1 MKKLFLIG
9 LKDLKLVFRD
19 KAALIFML
27 LAPFLLTLG
36 LGFVT
41 GAYGSSGSSGISQI
55 KIIIVNQDDGKLGQ
69 ALVDLFQSA
78 DLADLVAPTLVAD
91 LETARAQIDA
101 GDAAAAV
108 IIPAGFTDNIIPTNN
123 PVLEPGL
130 RQAPSDEVLQIETYK
145 NPLSPVSAGVI
156 QSVVEEFISRVETG
170 RVGSQVVVTQ
180 MLAAGLITPNQI
192 SSIASEMGQRQAN
205 AVDKAPAIT
214 LQSAESGQEQKAFN
228 LMAYMA
234 PGMALMFLMFT
245 VSNGGR
251 SILSEQAVG
260 TLPRLLVSPTNS
272 AQVLIGKIFGVYVT
286 GVIQMLILIVA
297 CSLLFGLQ
305 WGDPLGML
313 VLVLAAVFAATGWG
327 MLITS
332 LARTPGQVGNIG
344 TAIML
349 TFGILGG
356 TFIQTSV
363 MPGWFQLFSKITPNA
378 WGLDGF
384 TTLGLGGS
392 LADLGKPLLGLA
404 VMGVALFVVSILLFS
419 RRSFAQK

>member
-9 LKDLKLVFRD
+9 FKDLKLVFRD
-19 KAALIFML
+19 KAALTFML

-41 GAYGSSGSSGISQI
+41 GAYGSSSSSGINQI
-55 KIIIVNQDDGKLGQ
+55 KVIVVNQDDGQLGES
-69 ALVDLFQSA
+69 LVELFQSE
-78 DLADLVAPTLVAD
+78 DLAELVAPTLATD
-91 LETARAQIDA
+91 PETARAQIDA
-101 GDAAAAV
+101 DEAAAAV
-108 IIPAGFTDNIIPTNN
+108 IIPAGFTDSIIPQDN
-123 PVLEPGL
+123 
-130 RQAPSDEVLQIETYK
+130 QAPSEEVLQIEIYK
-145 NPLSPVSAGVI
+145 NPIAPVSAGVI
-156 QSVVEEFISRVETG
+156 QSIVEEFISRVETG
-170 RVGSQVVVTQ
+170 RVGGEVTVTQ
-180 MLAAGLITPNQI
+180 MLAAGLITPDQI
-192 SSIASEMGQRQAN
+192 NAIAMEMGQRQAT
-205 AVDKAPAIT
+205 AADDQPAIT
-214 LQSAESGQEQKAFN
+214 LQAAKSGQEQQAFN
-228 LMAYMA
+228 PMAYMA

-251 SILSEQAVG
+251 SILSEQARG

-272 AQVLIGKIFGVYVT
+272 AQVLIGKIFGIYVT
-286 GVIQMLILIVA
+286 GVVQMLILIVA
-297 CSLLFGLQ
+297 CSLLFGIQ

-313 VLVLAAVFAATGWG
+313 ILVLAAVFGATGWG

-332 LARTPGQVGNIG
+332 LVRTPGQVSSIG
-344 TAIML
+344 MAVML

-363 MPGWFQLFSKITPNA
+363 MPGWFQWFSKITPNA

-384 TTLGLGGS
+384 TILGLGGS

-404 VMGVALFVVSILLFS
+404 VMGVALFGLSILLFG

>member
-9 LKDLKLVFRD
+9 FKDLKLVFRD
-19 KAALIFML
+19 KAALTFML

-41 GAYGSSGSSGISQI
+41 GTFSPSSTSGISQM
-55 KIIIVNQDDGKLGQ
+55 KVIIVNQDSGQLGQ

-78 DLADLVAPTLVAD
+78 DLANLVAPTIIAD
-91 LETARAQIDA
+91 PAAARAQIDA
-101 GDAAAAV
+101 GDAVVAV
-108 IIPAGFTDNIIPTNN
+108 IIPAGFTDNIIPTGS
-123 PVLEPGL
+123 PVPEPGL
-130 RQAPSDEVLQIETYK
+130 RQTPSGTVLQIDVYK

-156 QSVVEEFISRVETG
+156 QSIVEEFISRVETG
-170 RVGSQVVVTQ
+170 RVGGQVIVTQ
-180 MLAAGLITPNQI
+180 MLTAGLITPSQV
-192 SSIASEMGQRQAN
+192 SAIAAEMGQLQAN
-205 AVDKAPAIT
+205 AINQAAAIT
-214 LQSAESGQEQKAFN
+214 LQAAQSGQPEKAFN
-228 LMAYMA
+228 PMAYMA

-251 SILSEQAVG
+251 SILAEQALG
-260 TLPRLLVSPTNS
+260 TLPRLLVSPTTS

-286 GVIQMLILIVA
+286 GVVQMLILIMA

-305 WGDPLGML
+305 WGDPLGI
-313 VLVLAAVFAATGWG
+313 VVIVLAAVFAATGWG
-327 MLITS
+327 MLVTS
-332 LARTPGQVGNIG
+332 IARTPGQVANIG
-344 TAIML
+344 TAMML

-363 MPGWFQLFSKITPNA
+363 MPVWFQWFSRITPNA

-392 LADLGKPLLGLA
+392 LLDLGKPLLGLA
-404 VMGVALFVVSILLFS
+404 VLGVALFGVSILLFS

>member
-1 MKKLFLIG
+1 MRKLLLIAF
-9 LKDLKLVFRD
+9 KDLKLIFRD
-19 KAALIFML
+19 KAALTFML

-36 LGFVT
+36 LGLVT

-55 KIIIVNQDDGKLGQ
+55 KIIIVNQDSGQLGQ

-78 DLADLVAPTLVAD
+78 GLASLVAPTLVSD
-91 LETARAQIDA
+91 PLTARAQIDA
-101 GDAAAAV
+101 NAAVAAV
-108 IIPAGFTDNIIPTNN
+108 IVPAGFTDNIIPANY
-123 PVLEPGL
+123 
-130 RQAPSDEVLQIETYK
+130 QAPAADILQIEIYK

-156 QSVVEEFISRVETG
+156 QSIVEEFISRVETG
-170 RVGSQVVVTQ
+170 RVGGQVIVTQ
-180 MLAAGLITPNQI
+180 LLSAGLIAPDQV
-192 SSIASEMGQRQAN
+192 SAIAAEMGQLQAN
-205 AVDKAPAIT
+205 SVDQAPAIS
-214 LQSAESGQEQKAFN
+214 LQAAQSGPAQKAFN
-228 LMAYMA
+228 PMAYMA

-251 SILSEQAVG
+251 SILAEQARG

-286 GVIQMLILIVA
+286 GVIQMLILIVT
-297 CSLLFGLQ
+297 CSLLFNIQ
-305 WGDPLGML
+305 WGNPLGIL
-313 VLVLAAVFAATGWG
+313 VLILAAVFAATGWG

-332 LARTPGQVGNIG
+332 IARTPGQVGNIG

-356 TFIQTSV
+356 TFIQNSF
-363 MPGWFQLFSKITPNA
+363 MPGWFQIVSKITPNA

-392 LADLGKPLLGLA
+392 LVDLGRPLLGLA
-404 VMGVALFVVSILLFS
+404 VMGAALFVVSILIFS

>member
-1 MKKLFLIG
+1 MRKLFLIG
-9 LKDLKLVFRD
+9 IKDLKLAFRD
-19 KAALIFML
+19 KAALMFML

-41 GAYGSSGSSGISQI
+41 GAYGSSGSSGLSQI
-55 KIIIVNQDDGKLGQ
+55 KIIIVNQDDGQLGQ

-78 DLADLVAPTLVAD
+78 GLADLVAPTLVTGS
-91 LETARAQIDA
+91 ETARAQIDA

-108 IIPAGFTDNIIPTNN
+108 IIPADFTDSIIPPNN
-123 PVLEPGL
+123 
-130 RQAPSDEVLQIETYK
+130 QAPSGEALQIEIYK

-156 QSVVEEFISRVETG
+156 QSIVEEFVSRVETG
-170 RVGSQVVVTQ
+170 RVGGQVIVTQ
-180 MLAAGLITPNQI
+180 MLAAGLITPDQI
-192 SSIASEMGQRQAN
+192 SAIASEMGQRQAN
-205 AVDKAPAIT
+205 AVDDAPAIT
-214 LQSAESGQEQKAFN
+214 LQAAESGPEQKAFN
-228 LMAYMA
+228 IMAYLA

-251 SILSEQAVG
+251 SILSEQAGG
-260 TLPRLLVSPTNS
+260 TLPRMLVSPTNS

-297 CSLLFGLQ
+297 CSLLFGIQ

-313 VLVLAAVFAATGWG
+313 VLVLAAVFGATGWG
-327 MLITS
+327 MLITA
-332 LARTPGQVGNIG
+332 LARTPGQVSNIG
-344 TAIML
+344 MAIML

-356 TFIQTSV
+356 TFIQASV
-363 MPGWFQLFSKITPNA
+363 MPGWFQAFSMITPNA

-384 TTLGLGGS
+384 TILGLGGS

-404 VMGVALFVVSILLFS
+404 VMGVALFVVSILLFG

>member
-9 LKDLKLVFRD
+9 FKDLKLVFRD
-19 KAALIFML
+19 KAALTFML

-41 GAYGSSGSSGISQI
+41 GAYGSSSSSGINQI
-55 KIIIVNQDDGKLGQ
+55 KVIVVNQDDGQLGES
-69 ALVDLFQSA
+69 LVELFQSE
-78 DLADLVAPTLVAD
+78 DLAELVAPTLATD
-91 LETARAQIDA
+91 PETARAQIDA
-101 GDAAAAV
+101 DEAAAAV
-108 IIPAGFTDNIIPTNN
+108 IIPAGFTDSIIPQDN
-123 PVLEPGL
+123 
-130 RQAPSDEVLQIETYK
+130 QAPSEEVLQIEIYK
-145 NPLSPVSAGVI
+145 NPIAPVSAGVI
-156 QSVVEEFISRVETG
+156 QSIVEEFISRVETG
-170 RVGSQVVVTQ
+170 RVGGEVTVTQ
-180 MLAAGLITPNQI
+180 MLAAGLITPDQI
-192 SSIASEMGQRQAN
+192 NAIAMEMGQRQAT
-205 AVDKAPAIT
+205 AADDQPAIT
-214 LQSAESGQEQKAFN
+214 LQAAKSGQEQQAFN
-228 LMAYMA
+228 PMAYMA

-251 SILSEQAVG
+251 SILSEQARG

-272 AQVLIGKIFGVYVT
+272 AQVLIGKIFGIYVT
-286 GVIQMLILIVA
+286 GVVQMLVLIVA
-297 CSLLFGLQ
+297 CSLLFGIQ

-313 VLVLAAVFAATGWG
+313 ILVLAAVFGATGWG

-332 LARTPGQVGNIG
+332 LVRTPGQVSSIG
-344 TAIML
+344 MAVML

-363 MPGWFQLFSKITPNA
+363 MPGWFQWFSKITPNA

-384 TTLGLGGS
+384 TILGLGGS

-404 VMGVALFVVSILLFS
+404 VMGVALFGLSILLFG

>member
-1 MKKLFLIG
+1 MRKLFLIG
-9 LKDLKLVFRD
+9 FKDLKLVFRD
-19 KAALIFML
+19 KAALTFML

-41 GAYGSSGSSGISQI
+41 GAYGSSSSGISQI
-55 KIIIVNQDDGKLGQ
+55 KITLVNQDGGQLGQ
-69 ALVDLFQSA
+69 VLVELFQSF
-78 DLADLVAPTLVAD
+78 DLADLVVPTLVAD
-91 LETARAQIDA
+91 PAAARAQIDA
-101 GDAAAAV
+101 NDEVAAI
-108 IIPAGFTDNIIPTNN
+108 IIPAGFTDNIIPADN
-123 PVLEPGL
+123 
-130 RQAPSDEVLQIETYK
+130 QAPSGEVLQIEVYK

-156 QSVVEEFISRVETG
+156 QSIVEEFLSRVETG
-170 RVGSQVVVTQ
+170 RVGGQVIVTQ
-180 MLAAGLITPNQI
+180 MLAAGLVSPDQV
-192 SSIASEMGQRQAN
+192 SVIASEMGQRQAN
-205 AVDKAPAIT
+205 AVDQVPAIT
-214 LQSAESGQEQKAFN
+214 LQAVQSGQAQKVFN
-228 LMAYMA
+228 PMAYMA

-251 SILSEQAVG
+251 SILAEQVLG
-260 TLPRLLVSPTNS
+260 TLPCLLVSPTNA

-286 GVIQMLILIVA
+286 GVVQMLILIVA

-305 WGDPLGML
+305 WGNPLGML

-349 TFGILGG
+349 IFGILGG
-356 TFIQTSV
+356 TFIQTNF
-363 MPGWFQLFSKITPNA
+363 MPGWFQAFSRITPNA

-384 TTLGLGGS
+384 TILGLGGS
-392 LADLGKPLLGLA
+392 LTDLGKPLLGLA
-404 VMGVALFVVSILLFS
+404 VMGVVLFAVSILLFS

>member
-9 LKDLKLVFRD
+9 FKDLKLVFRD
-19 KAALIFML
+19 KTALTFML

-55 KIIIVNQDDGKLGQ
+55 KIIIVNQDDGQLGQ

-91 LETARAQIDA
+91 PEAARAQIDA

-108 IIPAGFTDNIIPTNN
+108 IIPAGFTDNIVPTNN
-123 PVLEPGL
+123 
-130 RQAPSDEVLQIETYK
+130 QAPSGEVLQIETYK
-145 NPLSPVSAGVI
+145 NPLAPVSAGVI
-156 QSVVEEFISRVETG
+156 QSIVEEFISRGETG
-170 RVGSQVVVTQ
+170 RVGGKEIVTQ
-180 MLAAGLITPNQI
+180 MLAAGLITPDQI
-192 SSIASEMGQRQAN
+192 SAIAAEMGQRQAN

-214 LQSAESGQEQKAFN
+214 LQTAESGQEQKAFN
-228 LMAYMA
+228 PMTYMA

-251 SILSEQAVG
+251 SILSEQAGG
-260 TLPRLLVSPTNS
+260 TLSRLLVSPTNS
-272 AQVLIGKIFGVYVT
+272 AQVLIGKIFGIYVT
-286 GVIQMLILIVA
+286 GVVQMLILIVA

-313 VLVLAAVFAATGWG
+313 VLVLAAVFGATGWG

-332 LARTPGQVGNIG
+332 MARTPSQVSSIG

-363 MPGWFQLFSKITPNA
+363 MPGWFQWFSKITPNA

>member
-9 LKDLKLVFRD
+9 FKDLKLVFRD
-19 KAALIFML
+19 RAALTFML

-41 GAYGSSGSSGISQI
+41 GAYKSSGSSGISQI
-55 KIIIVNQDDGKLGQ
+55 KILIVNQDDGQLGQ

-78 DLADLVAPTLVAD
+78 DLADLVAPTLVSEP
-91 LETARAQIDA
+91 ETARLQIDA
-101 GDAAAAV
+101 GDAAVA
-108 IIPAGFTDNIIPTNN
+108 IIVPAGFTDNIIPKDI
-123 PVLEPGL
+123 
-130 RQAPSDEVLQIETYK
+130 QAPAGEVLQIEVYK
-145 NPLSPVSAGVI
+145 DPLAPVSAGVI
-156 QSVVEEFISRVETG
+156 QSIVEEFISRVETG
-170 RVGSQVVVTQ
+170 RVGGQVIVTQ
-180 MLAAGLITPNQI
+180 MLAAGLVTPAQV
-192 SSIASEMGQRQAN
+192 SAIAAEMGQRQAA

-214 LQSAESGQEQKAFN
+214 LQSAQSGPAQKAFN
-228 LMAYMA
+228 PMAYMA

-251 SILSEQAVG
+251 SILAEQAQG

-272 AQVLIGKIFGVYVT
+272 AQVLIGKIFGVYLT
-286 GVIQMLILIVA
+286 GVAQMLILIEA

-332 LARTPGQVGNIG
+332 LARTPGQVSSIG

-356 TFIQTSV
+356 SFIQISY
-363 MPGWFQLFSKITPNA
+363 MPGWFQALSKITPNA

-384 TTLGLGGS
+384 TILGMGGS
-392 LADLGKPLLGLA
+392 LAALGKPLLGLA
-404 VMGVALFVVSILLFS
+404 VLGVALFLVSILLFS